1 MNEQKKDINDEH
13 IKELIKKR
21 EYHRDNKEFD
31 KSDLIRDELLEKG
44 IKLIDKSN
52 GITDWELIQ
61 NLTFNTATTTK
72 IIASTI
78 VPLNRSLSKPLLT
91 LKELSA

>member
-1 MNEQKKDINDEH
+1 MLSVLGLCQNMNEQKKDINDEH

-31 KSDLIRDELLEKG
+31 KSDLIRDELLDKG

-52 GITDWELIQ
+52 GITDWELI
-61 NLTFNTATTTK
+61 
-72 IIASTI
+72 
-78 VPLNRSLSKPLLT
+78 
-91 LKELSA
+91 